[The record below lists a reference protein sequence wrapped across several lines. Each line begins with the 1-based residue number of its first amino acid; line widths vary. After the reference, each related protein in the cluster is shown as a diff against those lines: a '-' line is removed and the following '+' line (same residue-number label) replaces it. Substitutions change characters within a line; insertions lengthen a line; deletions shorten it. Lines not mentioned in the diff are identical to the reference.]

1 MMGRSAARVRSLADE
16 TFIGTAKSD
25 AKNWVFN
32 NESGW
37 VRRNQLPEKMKVAMR
52 RDRAGPASAAIVRFS
67 GDQHGL
73 REPIIP

>member
-1 MMGRSAARVRSLADE
+1 
-16 TFIGTAKSD
+16 
-25 AKNWVFN
+25 
-32 NESGW
+32 
-37 VRRNQLPEKMKVAMR
+37 MR